1 MIDRME
7 GMIGLLKLLA
17 LDLDGT
23 MLNPDKIITPE
34 TRSSIQQ
41 LMAENVAVT
50 IASGR
55 FPASV
60 WLHAREIPLDFAL
73 VALNGAVTVNA
84 KSGQM
89 LEGFPLETAS
99 LSYLLDVIEKE
110 DAYVHFYG
118 YNILYVREINDTNR
132 NWALNNVVVRPELPW
147 TEEHYKEQT
156 DLIRLVEVGSDFR
169 TFVNSMSGQIFK
181 AAVICADLAARE
193 RIYNELE
200 ASGKFQ
206 CTKTGGLRF
215 DVNAA
220 GISKRDALE
229 RLCREQGIDR
239 QEVAVAGDYDNDLDM
254 LKWAGLGIAMGNAE
268 PYVQASADV
277 ITGTNEQ
284 DGVAMA
290 IRNYLLK

>member
-1 MIDRME
+1 MVE
-7 GMIGLLKLLA
+7 LHKLLA

-23 MLNPDKIITPE
+23 MLNPNKIITPE

-41 LMAENVAVT
+41 LMANEVAVT

-60 WLHAREIPLDFAL
+60 WLHAREIPLHFAL
-73 VALNGAVTVNA
+73 VALNGAVTVDA
-84 KSGQM
+84 ETGQ
-89 LEGFPLETAS
+89 LIEGFPLETAS
-99 LSYLLDVIEKE
+99 LLYMLDVIEKE
-110 DAYVHFYG
+110 GAYVHFYG
-118 YNILYVREINDTNR
+118 YNVLYVRQINDTNR

-156 DLIRLVEVGSDFR
+156 ELIGLVEVGSDFR
-169 TFVNSMSGQIFK
+169 TFVNSMPGMLYK
-181 AAVICADLAARE
+181 AAVICTDLATRE
-193 RIYNELE
+193 RIYNQLE
-200 ASGKFQ
+200 ASAMFQ
-206 CTKTGGLRF
+206 CTKTGSLRF
-215 DVNAA
+215 DVNAV
-220 GISKRDALE
+220 GISKRYALE
-229 RLCREQGIDR
+229 RLCREQGIDP

-254 LKWAGLGIAMGNAE
+254 LQWAGLGIAMGNAE
-268 PYVQASADV
+268 PHVKASADV

>member
-1 MIDRME
+1 MVE
-7 GMIGLLKLLA
+7 LHKLLA

-23 MLNPDKIITPE
+23 MLNPNKIITPE

-41 LMAENVAVT
+41 LMANEVAVT

-60 WLHAREIPLDFAL
+60 WLHAREIPLHFAL
-73 VALNGAVTVNA
+73 VALNGAVTVDA
-84 KSGQM
+84 ETGQ
-89 LEGFPLETAS
+89 LIEGFPLETAS
-99 LSYLLDVIEKE
+99 LLYMLDVIEKE
-110 DAYVHFYG
+110 GAYVHFYG
-118 YNILYVREINDTNR
+118 YNVLYVRQINDTNR

-156 DLIRLVEVGSDFR
+156 KLIRLVEVGSDFR
-169 TFVNSMSGQIFK
+169 TFVNSMPGMLYK
-181 AAVICADLAARE
+181 AAVICTDLATRE
-193 RIYNELE
+193 RIYNQLE
-200 ASGKFQ
+200 ASAMFQ
-206 CTKTGGLRF
+206 CTKTGSLRF
-215 DVNAA
+215 DVNAV
-220 GISKRDALE
+220 GISKRYALE
-229 RLCREQGIDR
+229 RLCREQGIDP

-254 LKWAGLGIAMGNAE
+254 LQWAGLGIAMGNAE
-268 PYVQASADV
+268 PHVKASADV

>member
-1 MIDRME
+1 MHR
-7 GMIGLLKLLA
+7 LLA

-23 MLNPDKIITPE
+23 MLDPNKVITSE

-41 LMAENVAVT
+41 LMADEVAVT

-60 WLHAREIPLDFAL
+60 WLHAREIPLNFTL
-73 VALNGAVTVNA
+73 VALNGAVTVDA
-84 KSGQM
+84 KTGQM
-89 LEGFPLETAS
+89 IEGFPLGTAS
-99 LSYLLDVIEKE
+99 LIYMLDVIEE
-110 DAYVHFYG
+110 EGAYVHFYG
-118 YNILYVREINDTNR
+118 YNVLYVRQINDTNR

-147 TEEHYKEQT
+147 TEDHYKDQT
-156 DLIRLVEVGSDFR
+156 ELIRLVEVGSDFR
-169 TFVNSMSGQIFK
+169 TFVNSMPMPGMIYK
-181 AAVICADLAARE
+181 AAVICTDLAVRE
-193 RIYNELE
+193 RTYKRLE
-200 ASGKFQ
+200 ASGMLQ
-206 CTKTGGLRF
+206 CTKTGSLRF
-215 DVNAA
+215 DVNAF

-254 LKWAGLGIAMGNAE
+254 LQWAGLGIAMGNAE
-268 PYVQASADV
+268 PHVKAIANV

-284 DGVAMA
+284 NGVAMA